1 MTARV
6 PDAAEST
13 GDAGAEAAPAGR
25 RPVALI
31 VLDGWGYAEPGPGN
45 AISLAR
51 TPVIDGLLGHYPW
64 VLLEAS
70 GCAVGLPEGVM
81 GNSEVGHFTLGCGR
95 VLFQDLSRIN
105 HAIADGSF
113 FDNEVLGDAM
123 TAAASTNGSV
133 HLMGLLSDGGVHS
146 AIEHLHALVELAK
159 SHFVERV
166 FVHTFMDGRD
176 TSPNAGA
183 VFIADLERF
192 LAGAGLGEIATV
204 VGRYYAMDRDFRWP
218 RVKLAYDALVHGAGS
233 TAGSVGSAG
242 SAAEAVAAS
251 YEAGVTDEFIEPT
264 ITSRDPRS
272 RVRDGDTVVFF
283 NFRPD
288 RARELTQA
296 FIDDAFEGFDRGG
309 APPRVHFVGM
319 TEYDAEFE
327 IPVAFADKPP
337 LRVLAEVL
345 SDAGL
350 RQLHIAE
357 TEKYAHVTFFFNGG
371 REEPFPGETR
381 RLIPSPTDIA
391 TYDQRPAMSAYK
403 VAEAFKEAFE
413 TERPDFVVLNFA
425 NLDMVGHTGDLG
437 ATIEAAE
444 HVDTCLGV
452 VIEALAPF
460 GARIFVTADHGN
472 AERMINPVSGAPET
486 AHTTNPVRLVCLEDG
501 VTLREGAGLADVA
514 PTVLCLLGLE
524 VPPEMTGEPLCV
536 PGTSAGRT

>member
-1 MTARV
+1 MAARV

-13 GDAGAEAAPAGR
+13 GDAGADAAPAGR

-51 TPVIDGLLGHYPW
+51 TPVIDGLLERYPW

-70 GCAVGLPEGVM
+70 GRAVGLPEGIM

-105 HAIADGSF
+105 RAIADGSF
-113 FDNEVLGDAM
+113 FQNAVLCDAM
-123 TAAASTNGSV
+123 TAAASSGGSV
-133 HLMGLLSDGGVHS
+133 HVMGLLSDGGVHS

-159 SHFVERV
+159 SRDVERV
-166 FVHTFMDGRD
+166 YVHTFMDGRD

-192 LAGAGLGEIATV
+192 LADAGTGEIATV
-204 VGRYYAMDRDFRWP
+204 VGRYYAMDRDLRWP
-218 RVKLAYDALVHGAGS
+218 RVKLAYDALVHGVGS
-233 TAGSVGSAG
+233 TAG

-251 YEAGVTDEFIEPT
+251 YEAGVTDEFIEPA
-264 ITSRDPRS
+264 ITSSDPRS
-272 RVRDGDTVVFF
+272 RVRDGDTVLFF

-288 RARELTQA
+288 RARELTRA
-296 FIDDAFEGFDRGG
+296 FIDAGFGGFDRGG
-309 APPRVHFVGM
+309 AVPRVHFVGM
-319 TEYDAEFE
+319 TEYDAEFK
-327 IPVAFADKPP
+327 IPVAFTDEPP
-337 LRVLAEVL
+337 VRVLAEVL
-345 SDAGL
+345 SEAGL

-381 RLIPSPTDIA
+381 RLIPSPSDIA
-391 TYDQRPAMSAYK
+391 TYDQRPAMSAYE
-403 VAEAFKEAFE
+403 VAEAFTEAFE
-413 TERPDFVVLNFA
+413 TERPDFAVLNFA
-425 NLDMVGHTGDLG
+425 NLDMVGHTGDLQ

-452 VIEALAPF
+452 VIEALATF

-472 AERMINPVSGAPET
+472 AERMIDPSTGAAET
-486 AHTTNPVRLVCLEDG
+486 AHTTNPVRLVCLDEG

-514 PTVLCLLGLE
+514 PTVLRLLGLE
-524 VPPEMTGEPLCV
+524 VPPEMTGEPLCT
-536 PGTSAGRT
+536 PGTPTGQA

>member
-1 MTARV
+1 MDPAL
-6 PDAAEST
+6 DDAESAST
-13 GDAGAEAAPAGR
+13 VGGSSAPAGASVAGRR

-31 VLDGWGYAEPGPGN
+31 ILDGWGYAEPGPGN

-51 TPVIDGLLGHYPW
+51 TPIIDGLLERYPW

-81 GNSEVGHFTLGCGR
+81 GNSEVGHFTMGCGR

-113 FDNEVLGDAM
+113 FDNPVLGDAM
-123 TAAASTNGSV
+123 TAAASADGSV

-146 AIEHLHALVELAK
+146 AIEHIHALVELAK
-159 SHFVERV
+159 SRGVQRV
-166 FVHTFMDGRD
+166 YVHTFMDGRD

-183 VFIADLERF
+183 VFTADLERV

-204 VGRYYAMDRDFRWP
+204 VGRFYAMDRDLRWP
-218 RVKLAYDALVHGAGS
+218 RVKLAYDALVHGVGS
-233 TAGSVGSAG
+233 TAGSAG
-242 SAAEAVAAS
+242 EAVAAS
-251 YEAGVTDEFIEPT
+251 YEAGITDEFIEPS

-288 RARELTQA
+288 RARELTRA
-296 FIDDAFEGFDRGG
+296 FVDAGFEGFDRGG
-309 APPRVHFVGM
+309 AAPRVHFVGM

-337 LRVLAEVL
+337 ERVLAEVL
-345 SDAGL
+345 SDGGL

-381 RLIPSPTDIA
+381 RLIQSPTDIS
-391 TYDQRPAMSAYK
+391 TYDQRPAMSAYE
-403 VAEAFKEAFE
+403 VAAAFRDELQAGI
-413 TERPDFVVLNFA
+413 PDFVVLNFA
-425 NLDMVGHTGDLG
+425 NLDMVGHTGDLQ

-444 HVDTCLGV
+444 HVDACLGV
-452 VIEALAPF
+452 VIEALAPS
-460 GARIFVTADHGN
+460 GARVFVTADHGN
-472 AERMINPVSGAPET
+472 AERMIDAVTGAAET
-486 AHTTNPVRLVCLEDG
+486 AHTTNPVRLVCLEEG
-501 VTLREGAGLADVA
+501 VVLREGAGLADIA
-514 PTVLCLLGLE
+514 PTVLCLLDLE
-524 VPPEMTGEPLCV
+524 VPVEMTGEPLCM
-536 PGTSAGRT
+536 PETGAGPL